1 MIIGRRRHSLFTV
14 RELVVFAM
22 LGALMFA
29 LKLAMQALP
38 NIHPVGV
45 LTMVYALVYRAKGLC
60 PLAVYIFLDG
70 LLNGFTIFWLPYT
83 YAFPLL
89 WGITML
95 LPKEMPDR
103 IGRVVYPVVCALHGL
118 IFGLLNLPAWMLA
131 GMVTWES
138 FPGWMLAALP
148 YDIVHAVS
156 NFCFGF
162 FILPLRD
169 LLQKLNRGV
178 YR

>member
-1 MIIGRRRHSLFTV
+1 MIEKRRKKRIHV

-22 LGALMFA
+22 LGAMMLA
-29 LKLAMQALP
+29 LKVAMQGLP

-45 LTMVYALVYRAKGLC
+45 LTMVYTLVYRKKAIC

-70 LLNGFTIFWLPYT
+70 LLTGFSIYWVPYI

-89 WGITML
+89 WAVTL
-95 LPKEMPDR
+95 VLPRRMPAPIAR
-103 IGRVVYPVVCALHGL
+103 IVYPLVCGLHGL
-118 IFGLLNLPAWMLA
+118 IFGILNLPAWMVT
-131 GMVTWES
+131 GMVTWETVL
-138 FPGWMLAALP
+138 PWYILGLP
-148 YDIVHAVS
+148 YDCIHAVS

-169 LLQKLNRGV
+169 LLQKLNTGT